1 MRGWVVGIV
10 LLFLL
15 APAAVWGEVIVNANI
30 LTSVEWTAAA
40 GPYIIEKTVVEV
52 KNGST
57 LTIGPGVE
65 VRFQPGRTIETLAGS
80 SIVAIG
86 AAGDSIRFTSNN
98 LSPTEGDWTS
108 VHVYASV
115 GSEFRYCVFT
125 YGQYALK
132 LTASDVSVTQCAF
145 RDCSVGAYV
154 FDHSAGTISRSSFWG
169 CGYGLW
175 IWNASPVVETSWIAG
190 SAEVGIRCVFDE
202 SLPVIWNCNLVDNA
216 GYNIQLDSY
225 GEEVTVTARE
235 NWWGSANESTIRGS
249 IRDAAD
255 GYGDGTVDYSDFLS
269 DVPVEAASW
278 GAIKA
283 LFKY

>member
-1 MRGWVVGIV
+1 MRGWVVGNV
-10 LLFLL
+10 LLFVF
-15 APAAVWGEVIVNANI
+15 APTWAWGEVIIDGNI
-30 LTSVEWTAAA
+30 LTDETWTAAA
-40 GPYIIEKTVVEV
+40 SPYIIEKTVVEV

-57 LTIGPGVE
+57 LTIDPGVE
-65 VRFQPGRTIETLAGS
+65 VRFQTGRTIETLAGS

-86 AAGDSIRFTSNN
+86 ATGDSIRFTSNDP
-98 LSPTEGDWTS
+98 SPAEGDWTS
-108 VHVYASV
+108 VHVFSSTA
-115 GSEFRYCVFT
+115 SEFRYCVFT

-132 LTASDVSVTQCAF
+132 LTASDTPVTQCAF
-145 RDCSVGAYV
+145 RDCFVGAWV
-154 FDHSAGTISRSSFWG
+154 FDNSGGTISRSFFRG

-175 IWNASPVVETSWIAG
+175 IWNSSPLVERSWIAG
-190 SAEVGIRCVFDE
+190 SANVGIRCFFDE
-202 SLPVIWNCNLVDNA
+202 SLPVIWNCNLFDNA

-225 GEEVTVTARE
+225 GEEVTVTAQE
-235 NWWGSANESTIRGS
+235 NWWGSAVESTIQGT

-255 GYGDGTVDYSDFLS
+255 GYGDCTVDYSAWLT